1 MPSSREKVKSRF
13 FGFNP
18 WNHKLR
24 VGILL
29 PVFYMIGYVLG
40 IFAAAQ
46 FVPTSPIV
54 VGAVS
59 GGLGVLVGIIPLA
72 LID

>member
-1 MPSSREKVKSRF
+1 MTTRREKIKSRF
-13 FGFNP
+13 VGFNP

-29 PVFYMIGYVLG
+29 PVFYVVGYVLG
-40 IFAAAQ
+40 AFLIAQ
-46 FVPTSPIV
+46 SVPASPTV
-54 VGAVS
+54 VGAVC
-59 GGLGVLVGIIPLA
+59 GGLGVLVGIVPLA